1 MKSLTFVLLIA
12 LPVCLISSIVER
24 SIDDNRVTSRLNRI
38 QTDPKPKL
46 YPIILVPGD
55 GGSQIDAKLDKAD
68 VPHYFCD
75 KKTDD
80 YFNLWLN
87 LALLVPFV
95 IDCWIDNMK
104 LVYDN
109 TTRTTSNSI
118 GVETQVPGLGNTS
131 TVEYVDPSRVPVSG
145 YFNNLVDQLVKFGY
159 ERGTTIRGAPYDFRK
174 APNELADYLSQ
185 VKALVQDTYEKNN
198 KTKSILLCHSMGCP
212 TMLYLLNRQTQQWK
226 DKYVQSLVTLAGPWG
241 GAVKSL
247 KAFASGDNFGV
258 VVVPSL
264 TIREDERTFPS
275 LAYLLPSDKVWGP
288 DEVLMESTLRNYT
301 TRNYRDFFEDINY
314 MTGYNMWLDVRNLT
328 YNMTPPGVEVHC
340 LHGHGLDTMHKLV
353 YNKGKFPDSQ
363 PHIVYGDGDGT
374 VNLKSLSSCLQWK
387 GKQKQNVFYQSYLN
401 SDHILIMSDPRVINY
416 IQQIAVIQ

>member
-1 MKSLTFVLLIA
+1 MNNLVIILVLI
-12 LPVCLISSIVER
+12 LPISPLHTSIVKR
-24 SIDDNRVTSRLNRI
+24 DYNDNRVE
-38 QTDPKPKL
+38 DGHKKL

-55 GGSQIDAKLDKAD
+55 GGSQIDAKLNKAE

-109 TTRTTSNSI
+109 TSRTTSNTF

-145 YFNNLVDQLVKFGY
+145 YFNNLVKQLVDFGY
-159 ERGTTIRGAPYDFRK
+159 ERGVSIRGAPYDFRK
-174 APNELADYLSQ
+174 APNELADYLIQ
-185 VKALVQDTYEKNN
+185 VKDLIEDTYEINNQTKN
-198 KTKSILLCHSMGCP
+198 ILLCHSMGCP
-212 TMLYLLNRQTQQWK
+212 TLLYFLNRQTQGWK
-226 DKYVQSLVTLAGPWG
+226 DKYIQSFITLAAPWA
-241 GAVKSL
+241 GAVKSM

-258 VVVPSL
+258 IVVPSI

-275 LAYLLPSDKVWGP
+275 LAYLLPSDKVWGNN
-288 DEVLMESTLRNYT
+288 EVLMESTLRNYT
-301 TRNYRDFFEDINY
+301 VMNYREFFEDLNY
-314 MTGYNMWLDVRNLT
+314 MTGYNMWLDVKNLT
-328 YNMTPPGVEVHC
+328 YDMTPPGVEVHC
-340 LHGHGLDTMHKLV
+340 IHGYGLDTMHKLV

-374 VNLKSLSSCLQWK
+374 VNLKSLEACKDWQN
-387 GKQKQNVFYQSYLN
+387 KQKQKVVYKAYSK
-401 SDHILIMSDPRVINY
+401 SDHIIVMSDPRVISY
-416 IQQIAVIQ
+416 IKELAIVN